1 MPYPIAR
8 LLAAALVAAAALL
21 AAGPSGAE
29 EDAAPAAERTRTVED
44 MLGRSVEVPREIE
57 RIATV
62 NVDAFRMLLHLGVG
76 DRLVGIP
83 SNMFGSR
90 FAREKPVEARAFDGL
105 AQTPRVGG
113 GQPGAEIDLERV
125 LATEPDVF
133 LYWAFTRRDEP
144 GALAE
149 RAERLERQLG
159 VPVVAVSTIGSDW
172 GSAEGALE
180 EIETAYRLMGELTGR
195 QERAAALL
203 DYYREGVAQVQSRI
217 PEAASAPRIYL
228 AHRRNL
234 YNHVAFYLPVEQLG
248 AELVTAGRPGS
259 DGEVSAEQLIKWDP
273 AHIFLHTPSKASRVS
288 REAVLGDARL
298 AGVEA
303 VEQGRVHRFKGTYM
317 GWDLATGLI
326 DLVHM
331 AKILYPE
338 AMAGV
343 DRAERG
349 EAILRFFY
357 GEPGLY
363 AHLAEQSGLEG
374 RE

>member
-1 MPYPIAR
+1 MPYPASR
-8 LLAAALVAAAALL
+8 LLAALVAAVVLL
-21 AAGPSGAE
+21 AACGGDPE
-29 EDAAPAAERTRTVED
+29 EGAAPAAERTRTVED

-62 NVDAFRMLLHLGVG
+62 NVDAFRMLLHLGAAE
-76 DRLVGIP
+76 RLVGIP

-90 FAREKPVEARAFDGL
+90 FAEEKTIEARAFEAL

-113 GQPGAEIDLERV
+113 GQPGAEINLERV
-125 LATEPDVF
+125 LATDPDVF

-144 GALAE
+144 GALAD

-159 VPVVAVSTIGSDW
+159 VPVVAVSTLGGDRS
-172 GSAEGALE
+172 SAEAALE
-180 EIETAYRLMGELTGR
+180 EIETAYRLVGELTGR

-203 DYYREGVAQVQSRI
+203 EYYRDGVAQVQSRL

-234 YNHVAFYLPVEQLG
+234 YNHVAFYPPAEQLG
-248 AELVTAGRPGS
+248 AELVTAGRPGG
-259 DGEVSAEQLIKWDP
+259 DGEVSAEELVKWDP
-273 AHIFLHTPSKASRVS
+273 AYIFLHTPSKASRVS

-303 VEQGRVHRFKGTYM
+303 VEQGRVYRFKGTYM
-317 GWDLATGLI
+317 GWDLATGLV

-331 AKILYPE
+331 AKILYPQ

-363 AHLAEQSGLEG
+363 EHLAEQSGLEG
-374 RE
+374 RR

>member
-8 LLAAALVAAAALL
+8 LLVAAVMLVAACTVE
-21 AAGPSGAE
+21 AE
-29 EDAAPAAERTRTVED
+29 EGAAPAAEPTRTVED

-62 NVDAFRMLLHLGVG
+62 NVDAFRMLLHLGA
-76 DRLVGIP
+76 DERLVGIP

-90 FAREKPVEARAFDGL
+90 FSEARTVEARAFEDLGE
-105 AQTPRVGG
+105 TPRVGG
-113 GQPGAEIDLERV
+113 GPPGSEINLERV
-125 LATEPDVF
+125 LATDPDVF
-133 LYWAFTRRDEP
+133 LYWAFTRRDKP

-149 RAERLERQLG
+149 RVARLERQLG

-172 GSAEGALE
+172 GSAEAALE
-180 EIETAYRLMGELTGR
+180 EIETAYRLVGELTGR
-195 QERAAALL
+195 QERAEALL
-203 DYYREGVAQVQSRI
+203 EYYRDGVAQVQSRL
-217 PEAASAPRIYL
+217 PAEPAPRIYL

-234 YNHVAFYLPVEQLG
+234 YNHIAFYLPAEQLG
-248 AELVTAGRPGS
+248 AELVTAGRPGG
-259 DGEVSAEQLIKWDP
+259 DGEVSAEELIKWDP
-273 AHIFLHTPSKASRVS
+273 GYIFLHTPSRASRVS
-288 REAVLGDARL
+288 REAVLEDARL

-303 VEQGRVHRFKGTYM
+303 VEQGRVYRFKGFYM
-317 GWDLATGLI
+317 GWDLATGLV

-331 AKILYPE
+331 AKILYPQ

-357 GEPGLY
+357 GETGLY
-363 AHLAEQSGLEG
+363 EHLAEQSGLEG

>member
-1 MPYPIAR
+1 MPYPASR
-8 LLAAALVAAAALL
+8 LLAALVAAVVLL
-21 AAGPSGAE
+21 AACPADSE
-29 EDAAPAAERTRTVED
+29 EGAAPAAEQTRTVED

-62 NVDAFRMLLHLGVG
+62 NVDAFRMLLHLGAAE
-76 DRLVGIP
+76 RLVGIP

-90 FAREKPVEARAFDGL
+90 FAEEKTIEARAFEAL

-113 GQPGAEIDLERV
+113 GQPGAEINLERV
-125 LATEPDVF
+125 LATDPDVF

-144 GALAE
+144 GALAD

-159 VPVVAVSTIGSDW
+159 VPVVAVSTLGGDRS
-172 GSAEGALE
+172 SAEAALE
-180 EIETAYRLMGELTGR
+180 EIETAYRLVGELTGR
-195 QERAAALL
+195 QERAEALL
-203 DYYREGVAQVQSRI
+203 EYYRDGVAQVQSRL
-217 PEAASAPRIYL
+217 PETASAPRIYL

-234 YNHVAFYLPVEQLG
+234 YNHVAFYPPVEQLG
-248 AELVTAGRPGS
+248 AELVTAGRPGG
-259 DGEVSAEQLIKWDP
+259 DGEVSAEELVKWDP
-273 AHIFLHTPSKASRVS
+273 AYIFLHTPSKASRVS
-288 REAVLGDARL
+288 REAVLGEARL

-303 VEQGRVHRFKGTYM
+303 VEQGRVYRFKGTYM
-317 GWDLATGLI
+317 GWDLATGLV

-331 AKILYPE
+331 AKILYPQ

-357 GEPGLY
+357 GETGLY
-363 AHLAEQSGLEG
+363 EHLAEQSGLEG